1 MELVNTSVSG
11 CLRLLRTHFDVLSY
25 LNLLD
30 LIPKESEVEPLERIF
45 GIRSKKSYDILRQF
59 VLKEQISLM
68 HMESLYFILTQHGKN
83 LEDIISEYYNVY
95 LKERF
100 GYPSL
105 VLSLPKHDNDWFTK
119 CNAIFPVIE
128 SVAKQYQL
136 YIDNNEID
144 AELLEYVEPMKPTAV
159 KSKLG
164 IRYYKINP
172 ENKDIQLLLNLLFS
186 NQAMLTY
193 IDPYK
198 DNRSLLS
205 RLN

>member
-1 MELVNTSVSG
+1 
-11 CLRLLRTHFDVLSY
+11 
-25 LNLLD
+25 
-30 LIPKESEVEPLERIF
+30 
-45 GIRSKKSYDILRQF
+45 
-59 VLKEQISLM
+59 M

-164 IRYYKINP
+164 IRYYRINP
-172 ENKDIQLLLNLLFS
+172 ENKDIQLLLNFLFS
-186 NQAMLTY
+186 NQAMLTH

-198 DNRSLLS
+198 DNRYKNFCHMMINVGEVPYDAYPGYDHSALS
-205 RLN
+205 TLVNFGCIELMMMV